1 MNSPDLSFDPMT
13 VPLVYGQLIEASA
26 GTGKTY
32 TITNLCLR
40 LLLGRNSPWQR
51 PLAINEIL
59 ILTFT
64 IAATDELKFRIS
76 KRIEEAR
83 LAFRTGDDNDDKFVR
98 HLLDTSSDL
107 PTDLKLLTAASQ
119 LVDEASIFTIHGFCA
134 NVLGEQTFE
143 SGVLF
148 DQDLN
153 AERDHLLKLAA
164 EDCYRTLIMPMQE
177 DIRQLALTLWPNPTI
192 LARKLSPF
200 LFRGELL
207 VLPAQTPE
215 DSNDLVLKAREAKA
229 LWRNENLEQILVN
242 ANLKKSL
249 KPYKRLN
256 QMTEFCLSPEI
267 ELNNELWKIYSA
279 GTLAGAVKKG
289 SVLPEHA
296 ALELITEV
304 HLGIDTVIT
313 NLWHQIYASVSKLM
327 QHHKETWNK
336 MTLDDLLTSLAQAVN
351 RPGASLPESMADR
364 WPIAMIDEFQ
374 DTDNVQNSI
383 FSRVYQGGNKG
394 QSLLMIGDPKQAI
407 YSFRGADVY
416 TYINARRSS
425 SKLHNLD
432 VNWRSSPA
440 LIEAT
445 NVLFQRDN
453 IFGNDADMPFVP
465 VKPAQ
470 KNAEMKMMVAGAECL
485 PYQLFVLEDTEQF
498 SNVAELTEQ
507 AMNYAAEQTVLLI
520 NDERHTSL
528 DGEPVNAGKIAF
540 LVRKRADALVA
551 QRALSSRGVQSVYLT
566 LESVF
571 QQDTAADLKLILD
584 AILEPANDQAIK
596 AALTTRLMQTTAI
609 DIEDLNHD
617 IQAQQAVLAEFDAYH
632 EMWLE
637 KGISPML
644 NALMKRR
651 HLAKKWLQRPNGERQ
666 ITNLRHLIEILQKQ
680 SGSVKGMH
688 QLIKWFSHEQGD
700 TENGAAEDRQLRLES
715 DENLVK
721 IVTMHAAKGLEY
733 DIVMIPMPVFGTRS
747 NKNAEPALFHIEQE
761 GIYSAGVELGDDNHH
776 RRLSA
781 KEEQEEN
788 MRLLYVAIT
797 RAKYRCYLGVPKL
810 HAFAGS
816 AIGRLLDIKTLE
828 KDESLL
834 HRVRGVLP
842 QNLFEIVETD
852 KIVNT
857 KFIDSAPRSPLTT
870 PPPKP
875 ILDEH
880 WRVHSYTGVAARLN
894 VDEPV
899 MVTGYAD
906 DDQNQEPQN
915 QEPQNIQNL
924 LTRHSFPRGA
934 RVGVILHSLMEDLD
948 FQSDGFSVL
957 CNRTLRRLGLEDEWL
972 PVLEQWIQ
980 DIVRA
985 PMGDFSLNRISL
997 TDRLDEMEFHFPLT
1011 TSTNLVQFLI
1021 ERGYL
1026 EGAANKALLLKGQ
1039 MTGLIDLL
1047 FRHDG
1052 KYYIA
1057 DYKSNFLGS
1066 SLADYNNEPV
1076 ARAMQSHQ
1084 YHLQYLIYTVAV
1096 HRMLKQ
1102 KLAGY
1107 QYETHMGGAYYL
1119 FLRGMNQQDSRGI
1132 FFTKPDLETVL
1143 RLDELLGGISG

>member
-1 MNSPDLSFDPMT
+1 MNSIDVSFDPMT
-13 VPLVYGQLIEASA
+13 VPLDHGQLIEASA

-64 IAATDELKFRIS
+64 IAATAELKFRIS

-83 LAFRTGDDNDDKFVR
+83 LAFRTGDGEDDKFIR
-98 HLLDTSSDL
+98 HLLETSNDAS
-107 PTDLKLLTAASQ
+107 TDLKLLTAASQ

-134 NVLGEQTFE
+134 SVLGEQTFE
-143 SGVLF
+143 SGILF

-177 DIRQLALTLWPNPTI
+177 DIRQLALTLWPTPAI
-192 LARKLSPF
+192 LASKLSPF
-200 LFRGELL
+200 LFRGKLL

-215 DSNDLVLKAREAKA
+215 DSNELVLKARQAQT
-229 LWRNENLEQILVN
+229 LWGNDDLERILFN
-242 ANLKKSL
+242 ANLKKNL
-249 KPYKRLN
+249 KPYRRLG
-256 QMTEFCLSPEI
+256 QMTEFCLSPGI
-267 ELNNELWKIYSA
+267 ELDNELWKIYSTD
-279 GTLAGAVKKG
+279 TLTGAVKKG
-289 SVLPEHA
+289 SVLPIHP

-304 HLGIDTVIT
+304 HLGINTVTT
-313 NLWHQIYASVSKLM
+313 NLWHQVYASVSKLM

-374 DTDNVQNSI
+374 DTDNIQNSI
-383 FSRVYQGGNKG
+383 FSRVYQDGNKG

-425 SKLHNLD
+425 SRLHNLD

-445 NVLFQRDN
+445 NILFQRDN
-453 IFGNDADMPFVP
+453 IFGNDSDMPFVP
-465 VKPAQ
+465 VKPAP
-470 KNAEMKMMVAGAECL
+470 KNAGMKMMVGGVECL
-485 PYQLFVLEDTEQF
+485 PYQLFVLEDPEQF
-498 SNVAELTEQ
+498 TSVAELTEQ
-507 AMNYAAEQTVLLI
+507 AMNYAAEQTVSLI
-520 NDERHTSL
+520 NDQRHSSL

-540 LVRKRADALVA
+540 LVRKRADALAA
-551 QRALSSRGVQSVYLT
+551 QQALSSRGVQSVYLT

-571 QQDTAADLKLILD
+571 LQDTAADLKLILE

-609 DIEDLNHD
+609 DIDGLNHD
-617 IQAQQAVLAEFDAYH
+617 IQAQQAVLAEFHAYH
-632 EMWLE
+632 DMWLE
-637 KGISPML
+637 QGVSPML

-651 HLAKKWLQRPNGERQ
+651 HLAQKWLQRPNGERQ

-688 QLIKWFSHEQGD
+688 QLIKWFSHEQRD
-700 TENGAAEDRQLRLES
+700 AETGAAEDRQLRLES

-733 DIVMIPMPVFGTRS
+733 DIVMIPMPAFVTRS
-747 NKNAEPALFHIEQE
+747 KNNADPALFHIEQE
-761 GIYSAGVELGDDNHH
+761 GIYSAGVELGDDDHH
-776 RRLSA
+776 RRLSV
-781 KEEQEEN
+781 KEEQEED
-788 MRLLYVAIT
+788 MRLLYVAMT

-810 HAFAGS
+810 RSFAGS
-816 AIGRLLDIKTLE
+816 AIGRLLDIKTLK

-842 QNLFEIVETD
+842 QDLFEIVEAD

-857 KFIDSAPRSPLTT
+857 KFTDSAPRRPLTT
-870 PPPKP
+870 PPAKP
-875 ILDEH
+875 IVDEH

-894 VDEPV
+894 VHEPV

-906 DDQNQEPQN
+906 DDQNEEP
-915 QEPQNIQNL
+915 PNIQNL

-948 FQSDGFSVL
+948 FQTDDFSVL
-957 CNRTLRRLGLEDEWL
+957 CDRALRRLGLEDEWL

-980 DIVRA
+980 DIVTA
-985 PMGDFSLNRISL
+985 PIGDFALNNVGL
-997 TDRLDEMEFHFPLT
+997 TDRLDEMEFHFPLA
-1011 TSTNLVQFLI
+1011 TSTNLVQFLV
-1021 ERGYL
+1021 EKGYL
-1026 EGAANKALLLKGQ
+1026 EGAANKALLLQGQ

-1066 SLADYNNEPV
+1066 SLADYNGESV
-1076 ARAMQSHQ
+1076 AHAMQSHQ

-1119 FLRGMNQQDSRGI
+1119 FLRGMNPQDSRGI

-1143 RLDELLGGISG
+1143 RLDELLGGVSG